1 MSKTDL
7 QNVLPTME
15 GTDEDTITDVDSDAY
30 LDENL
35 VETHWIPLTVDNKK
49 IDSHVINCTAS
60 D

>member
-1 MSKTDL
+1 
-7 QNVLPTME
+7 ME